1 MLGTLPGKA
10 QSPEL
15 PGRECQWT
23 WLGIHE
29 TIQYIAKRIVGLNT
43 TIADDP
49 FVRQADL
56 PSRAE
61 SEEELSMSAGSGAR
75 RASRK
80 CAWGALTAMVGLTLL
95 SIDTAYADLVR
106 YSYTTGT
113 GEQATSEP
121 GDGFIN
127 PASTVSFMVSGG
139 IDRKLRI
146 AVTPSGSSTPAF
158 SKESAKVLGANDVI
172 TYNGKSYYAEEFVG
186 PKLADGKYTVRTD
199 ILSSTGAV
207 VQTDSHN
214 LVIDTKGP
222 VAGTFA
228 PQTYTWGDPVLTG
241 EVWKLGM
248 AASDAKLYSSFVLNG
263 FSDTSGISNITA
275 RVYRATG
282 ELYKSQNVLF
292 SEDTKTATVQ
302 YRTNFFPNS
311 DLDEVFGVDFV
322 VKDKAGNVATT
333 NRQKVMF
340 DNIGNAPTE
349 PFAVYDPNNTGTLAP
364 GLTGFVPYVPGYA
377 VKTNPI
383 RLAWKIPKSN
393 WGDYR
398 QGGLRFLNSFG
409 ENKVVGE
416 DGTFVYLV
424 GSLPFRAEDA
434 NYVRFIN
441 FGEWGGQGTIRYD
454 LVLHPDAP
462 KTPVIKSVE
471 YYFSDKGWMS
481 YTGRIVTPQELPIKV
496 TKVRYTAEARPFAQ
510 VATHLGSCTIPAG
523 QTQCEIATNTNLAK
537 GTTGYLHNQALLKSA
552 DGALSASGQWANV
565 YWNDLYYPVLSYT
578 YNAADMILTLKVQQP
593 HQGDYNAALVHKTAW
608 IENKAGAQ
616 LPVTKKL
623 TSSNGQN
630 FEYEFDL
637 KTLPE
642 GTQEIVAAASENL
655 GAISRIPLFT
665 VDSDRKSPVIT
676 VSKGASESIDTLDKI
691 SFTVTDDKDPAPKI
705 LSVNLTGGPASE
717 SIALSYRKIN
727 ATTYGLEYP
736 ILFPS
741 LAAGEKYT
749 LTVTAQDAQK
759 NTGSGAT
766 TFLYGPPMAGIIDH
780 DKGLINI
787 PAVPTEFK
795 RKDGSVLINSQQLK
809 LADGT
814 PVSGVYDLLATVR
827 SDAVT
832 PLRISGFTVNP
843 GSTVMLGQLNF
854 TSTGGKI
861 SIPVVPVTP
870 GAVGSNSLIIST
882 SAPNSP
888 VVYANITTWLPTVSL
903 AVNDDK
909 PVQAMTTVSA
919 ALETAA
925 GNACQV
931 TTSPAVAKASDPILA
946 PVCLLEWTSIP
957 RGLKQT
963 EVAGSLHPMT
973 QLTGRA
979 LDVGR
984 QKIGYSLSLYNKG
997 TEKVLLSSS
1006 EQFLDVQSTVASAT
1020 FAQSLQGKPVTR
1032 AIEQASVTM
1041 SQLTGPACRITG
1053 DEAVARDAGA
1063 SGAALTCLVQF
1074 TAVPE
1079 GLKTQSLEPLELSGK
1094 LPRAGEQPIR
1104 WTASVFD
1111 ASGAKLTL
1119 EQRQSTIQVIN
1130 PDVTTSLEF
1139 KVNEGAQAAVT
1150 PADSHPDAWQSKTY
1164 SVLSDPTHGS
1174 VTATASG
1181 FTYTPAEG
1189 YVGSDGFA
1197 YKVLDASGMAVE
1209 GVAQVQVEKYN
1220 YAPTFATVLIQARE
1234 GKLSD
1239 PVVPTVQDRNLWD
1252 SHSYAVTQGPQ
1263 NGMILVLGD
1272 RMAYAPNPGF
1282 YGDDSFKFSATDQ
1295 AGLSIEGSG
1304 VVKVDQFNLPPTS
1317 ISPAEVKAYVGKGG
1331 AATLTVTDPNRW
1343 DSHVFEVLRQPE
1355 HGFVTLEGARL
1366 RFQTTGGTDTSVL
1379 IRAIDQDGL
1388 YVDQAIDLKLI
1399 PMPRGNNRIRT
1410 GAPISQVPSGAE

>member
-1 MLGTLPGKA
+1 MSVGD
-10 QSPEL
+10 
-15 PGRECQWT
+15 RM
-23 WLGIHE
+23 
-29 TIQYIAKRIVGLNT
+29 KRT
-43 TIADDP
+43 
-49 FVRQADL
+49 R
-56 PSRAE
+56 
-61 SEEELSMSAGSGAR
+61 
-75 RASRK
+75 RK
-80 CAWGALTAMVGLTLL
+80 CAWGALGIILGLPLL
-95 SIDTAYADLVR
+95 SVDNAYADLVR

-113 GEQATSEP
+113 GEQVATEP
-121 GDGFIN
+121 GVGFIN

-139 IDRKLRI
+139 IDRKLRVT
-146 AVTPSGSSTPAF
+146 VTPNGSSAPTF
-158 SKESAKVLGANDVI
+158 IKESTRVLGANDVI
-172 TYNGKSYYAEEFVG
+172 TYNGKSYYGEEFLS
-186 PKLADGKYTVRTD
+186 PKLADGKYSVRTD
-199 ILSSTGAV
+199 ILSSTGAI
-207 VQTDSHN
+207 VQSDNNS

-228 PQTYTWGDPVLTG
+228 PRPYTWGTPVLTG
-241 EVWKLGM
+241 DVWKLGL
-248 AASDAKLYSSFVLNG
+248 AAADAATYSTFVLSG
-263 FSDTSGISNITA
+263 FSDTSGISNVTA

-282 ELYKSQNVLF
+282 ELYKAQNVLF
-292 SEDTKTATVQ
+292 SEDTKTASIQ

-322 VKDKAGNVATT
+322 ITDKAGNVTAT

-349 PFAVYDPNNTGTLAP
+349 PFAVYDPDNTATLAP
-364 GLTGFVPYVPGYA
+364 GLKGFVPYVPGYA

-383 RLAWKIPKSN
+383 RLAWKIPKTN
-393 WGDYR
+393 WNDYR
-398 QGGLRFLNSFG
+398 LGGLRFQNSFG
-409 ENKVVGE
+409 ENTVVGT
-416 DGTFVYLV
+416 DDTFVYLV
-424 GSLPFRAEDA
+424 GSLPFRAEDT
-434 NYVRFIN
+434 NYIRFFN
-441 FGEWGGQGTIRYD
+441 YGEWGSQGTIRYD
-454 LVLHPDAP
+454 LVLHPNAP
-462 KTPVIKSVE
+462 KTPVIKLVE
-471 YYFSDKGWMS
+471 YYFSDKGWMNYS
-481 YTGRIVTPQELPIKV
+481 GRIVRPEELPIKV
-496 TKVRYTAEARPFAQ
+496 TKVRYTVEARPFAQ
-510 VATHLGSCTIPAG
+510 VATHLGTCTIPAG
-523 QTQCEIATNTNLAK
+523 QTQCEIAIDTTLAK
-537 GTTGYLHNQALLKSA
+537 GTTGYMHNQAVLKSA

-565 YWNDLYYPVLSYT
+565 WWNDLYYPVLSYT
-578 YNAADMILTLKVQQP
+578 YNAAEMILTLKVQQP
-593 HQGDYNAALVHKTAW
+593 HQGDYNNYLAHKTAW
-608 IENKAGAQ
+608 IENKSGAQ

-623 TSSNGQN
+623 TSSNGGN

-642 GTQEIVAAASENL
+642 GTQEIVGAASENL
-655 GAISRIPLFT
+655 GAVSRIPLFT
-665 VDSDRKSPVIT
+665 VESDRKSPVIA
-676 VSKGASESIDTLDKI
+676 VSKGASETIDTLDKI

-705 LSVNLTGGPASE
+705 VSVNLTGGPANE

-741 LAAGEKYT
+741 LAAGETYT

-759 NTGSGAT
+759 NTGTGAT

-919 ALETAA
+919 TLEQAA
-925 GNACQV
+925 GNTCQV
-931 TTSPAVAKASDPILA
+931 TTSPEVAKSADPILA

-963 EVAGSLHPMT
+963 DVAGTLHPMT

-997 TEKVLLSSS
+997 TEKVLLTSS

-1020 FAQSLQGKPVTR
+1020 FSQSLQGKPVTR
-1032 AIEQASVTM
+1032 AIDLISVTM
-1041 SQLTGPACRITG
+1041 SQLTGPRCRITG
-1053 DEAVARDAGA
+1053 DEAIAREAGVAGT
-1063 SGAALTCLVQF
+1063 SLTCLIQF

-1079 GLKTQSLEPLELSGK
+1079 GLKIKSLDPLELAGK
-1094 LPRAGEQPIR
+1094 LPRAGEQSIR

-1111 ASGAKLTL
+1111 ASGTKLTL
-1119 EQRQSTIQVIN
+1119 EQGQSTIQVIN

-1139 KVNEGAQAAVT
+1139 KVNEGSQATVT

-1164 SVLSDPTHGS
+1164 SVLSDPEHGS
-1174 VTATASG
+1174 VVPTASG

-1189 YVGSDGFA
+1189 YVGSDGFT

-1209 GVAQVQVEKYN
+1209 GAAHVLVEKYN
-1220 YAPTFATVLIQARE
+1220 YAPTFASVVIQGRE

-1252 SHSYAVTQGPQ
+1252 SHSYAVTQAPQ
-1263 NGMILVLGD
+1263 NGIIVVLGD
-1272 RMAYAPNPGF
+1272 RLAYAPAPGF
-1282 YGDDSFKFSATDQ
+1282 YGDDSFKFTATDQ
-1295 AGLSIEGSG
+1295 AGLAIEGNG
-1304 VVKVDQFNLPPTS
+1304 VVKVDQYNLPPLS
-1317 ISPAEVKAYVGKGG
+1317 ISPNEVKAYVGIGG

-1343 DSHVFEVLRQPE
+1343 DSHVFEVIRQPG
-1355 HGFVTLEGARL
+1355 HGVVTLEGARM
-1366 RFQTTGGTDTSVL
+1366 RFQTTGASDTSVL
-1379 IRAIDQDGL
+1379 IRAIDQNGL
-1388 YVDQAIDLKLI
+1388 YVDQNIDLKLI
-1399 PMPRGNNRIRT
+1399 PMPRGNNRIRM
-1410 GAPISQVPSGAE
+1410 GAPISQVLASPE